1 MRLDTFSGKKN
12 LEKYNN
18 YADTRTNSDLSLMGF
33 LFLLQKSPKL
43 KFLLNPNQKVKG
55 YLSLT
60 WRLFSPVSVI
70 MVSEGKS

>member
-1 MRLDTFSGKKN
+1 MQLDTFSGEKN

-18 YADTRTNSDLSLMGF
+18 YADTRTNSDF